1 MPEEDEG
8 QVNAGASGDSL
19 LEQLP
24 IEVLQGPIAKYL
36 LKEDLLRLSQVSR
49 TMFFAYCDPLAKTLL
64 SHIVKGEEAEAL
76 QMIDANPRLLRIR
89 SKAIDY
95 SGRIYQD
102 FMPFQAALLCH
113 DVTLWKKIEPY
124 FDKLPN
130 GREEKIRQF
139 KALFPEGLPQQEPY
153 DFNTSVQVISAS
165 PDAEIKAA
173 LEKTQNDTKLR
184 RALTTFRSDFTAVAM
199 KEIFFNPLHL
209 IEALKIY
216 DAQFDRWSW
225 NQRDLF
231 WRQVIGYTQRFL
243 PAYYAQAF
251 CTGLYYISE
260 QKESPRRSLNF
271 RFGRGSYF
279 PLSESSGL
287 GFDAAALADHPS
299 LAPGLAHP
307 HARQRSGLHAVD
319 KLCRAN
325 TAELLE
331 LEHRMRCNDQSIT
344 GSDSLTSQ
352 SWCTIS

>member
-1 MPEEDEG
+1 MPKEDEG
-8 QVNAGASGDSL
+8 QVHTGASGDSL
-19 LEQLP
+19 LERLP
-24 IEVLQGPIAKYL
+24 IEVLQGPIAEYL
-36 LKEDLLRLSQVSR
+36 SKEDLLRLSQVSR
-49 TMFFAYCDPLAKTLL
+49 TMFFTYCDPLAKTLL

-76 QMIDANPRLLRIR
+76 QMIDANPHLLRIR

-113 DVTLWKKIEPY
+113 DVTIWKKIEPY

-153 DFNTSVQVISAS
+153 DFNTLVQVISAS
-165 PDAEIKAA
+165 PDVEIKAA
-173 LEKTQNDTKLR
+173 LEKTQNDTKLCQ
-184 RALTTFRSDFTAVAM
+184 ALTTFRSDFTAVAM

-209 IEALKIY
+209 IEAFNIY
-216 DAQFDRWSW
+216 NAQFDRWSW

-243 PAYYAQAF
+243 PACDAQAF
-251 CTGLYYISE
+251 CQGLDYIVE
-260 QKESPRRSLNF
+260 ENGPRARALNF
-271 RFGRGSYF
+271 RFGSGSFF

-287 GFDAAALADHPS
+287 GFDWAAAVAARTMPG
-299 LAPGLAHP
+299 APDLRLGRWPDA
-307 HARQRSGLHAVD
+307 ARLVD

-325 TAELLE
+325 TAELFE
-331 LEHRMRCNDQSIT
+331 FEHRMRC
-344 GSDSLTSQ
+344 SDSLTSQ
-352 SWCTIS
+352 SCCTIS